1 MTARGSG
8 RRTVTVEIRGHL
20 RGARIEIVG
29 TETVARAEGRAEEGE
44 VTDEG
49 MIDAVNVI
57 DVRAVKET
65 ARGAEA
71 VMRTVLLGVKEII
84 GRRDQSE
91 EISKDF
97 REPQPWARSITG
109 KRRAQQAAGTL
120 LGVRPQAEP
129 FKPRPEMGMRNPKL
143 KVVTKPQDAVL
154 IARWWNVRLQVKTTE
169 DASSRAAS
177 IPMS

>member
-1 MTARGSG
+1 MTA
-8 RRTVTVEIRGHL
+8 EIRGHL

-29 TETVARAEGRAEEGE
+29 TETVAIAEGRAEEGE

-49 MIDAVNVI
+49 MIEAVNVI

-71 VMRTVLLGVKEII
+71 AMRTVLLGVKEII

-97 REPQPWARSITG
+97 REPQPWARSTTG

-120 LGVRPQAEP
+120 LGVRRQAELFRP
-129 FKPRPEMGMRNPKL
+129 LPEMGMRNPML
-143 KVVTKPQDAVL
+143 KVAIRLQDAVL
-154 IARWWNVRLQVKTTE
+154 IARWWSVHLQVKTTE
-169 DASSRAAS
+169 DASSQAAS
-177 IPMS
+177 TPMS

>member
-1 MTARGSG
+1 M
-8 RRTVTVEIRGHL
+8 TVEIRGHL

-29 TETVARAEGRAEEGE
+29 TETVATAEGRAEEGE

-49 MIDAVNVI
+49 MIEAVNVI

-71 VMRTVLLGVKEII
+71 AMRTVLLGVKEII

-143 KVVTKPQDAVL
+143 KVVIRLQDAVL
-154 IARWWNVRLQVKTTE
+154 IARWWSVHLQVKTTE
-169 DASSRAAS
+169 DASSQAAS
-177 IPMS
+177 TPMS